1 MAPLRMLRRDHLRRL
16 ALVRS
21 VRDRIDRSHTCR
33 SDGARKIQRQ
43 IKAPQGR
50 GNSHGSHETYKYA
63 YVLIIARKG
72 IIMEQMIAKKN
83 KMLREAGAALK
94 EVWELACMINETE
107 CRTSASHRTFTELVN
122 GRLRSLSY
130 NYDQYIDESE
140 LALPEAE
147 QETTIDELDALD
159 ELDELEEDLPFVTPE
174 EKENE

>member
-1 MAPLRMLRRDHLRRL
+1 
-16 ALVRS
+16 
-21 VRDRIDRSHTCR
+21 
-33 SDGARKIQRQ
+33 
-43 IKAPQGR
+43 
-50 GNSHGSHETYKYA
+50 
-63 YVLIIARKG
+63 
-72 IIMEQMIAKKN
+72 MEQMIAKKN